1 MKKRSWTKRLARL
14 VAIVLVLALGLE
26 IYARLPSGAVAPA
39 LDLAADTSYLV
50 LLLHGVGGRD
60 EPTLHAV
67 AERFEQTIGSEPGVV
82 IVHYVWAPWSDN
94 RLRASANGQEIGR
107 ALGAELAGM
116 ESLEHIRLIG
126 HSAGG
131 YLLNPL
137 CQSYKSKAVDPAG
150 IEMTYLDSMAI
161 RGAWGFTYGN
171 RHYGEC
177 ADFAASIYT
186 TDTPSPG
193 TDAAMEQ
200 AYNIDVTEVPARA
213 DYAGSS
219 HMWPVQFF
227 LDKLGVEE
235 MTPNMRTHNRF
246 PRGVID

>member
-1 MKKRSWTKRLARL
+1 MNKRSWVKRLAWL

-26 IYARLPSGAVAPA
+26 VYARLPSRAVARE

-60 EPTLHAV
+60 EPTLRAV
-67 AERFEQTIGSEPGVV
+67 AERFEQTIGSEPGDV
-82 IVHYVWAPWSDN
+82 IVHYIWAPWSDN

-107 ALGAELAGM
+107 ALGTQLAGM
-116 ESLEHIRLIG
+116 ESLEHIRLIA

-131 YLLNPL
+131 YVLNPL
-137 CQSYKSKAVDPAG
+137 CQSYMSKAIDPAR

-161 RGAWGFTYGN
+161 RGAWDFTYGN
-171 RHYGEC
+171 RHFGEC

-200 AYNIDVTEVPARA
+200 AYNINVTAVPTRTG
-213 DYAGSS
+213 YAGSS

-227 LDKLGVEE
+227 LDKLDMEE
-235 MTPNMRTHNRF
+235 MTPDARSHNRF
-246 PRGVID
+246 PRGAID